1 MKRSESG
8 QPAHEIEM
16 HWWRWL
22 LIVGG
27 VVAIIALFYGE
38 ENWRGKRAWEQYKRE
53 LQGQGEKLDWD
64 AYIPAPVPDDQ
75 NIFAAPKMTAWFVGR
90 GGNELS
96 GLLSYGR
103 DDFLRQR
110 DTNPV
115 VELTIVSPDSQINP
129 GDADLVLRYQ
139 NSVLSSATEDDK
151 QTGSSKARPNPEVY
165 VGSGATKQLAGL
177 IRKVFASRTNGLQQP
192 TANAVQ
198 AFTVFVKSVAPTKPG
213 HVIVQA
219 DKMPNLEE
227 VEDFFPRKV
236 LSYIGFGQPSS
247 RAHAEPAGTNS
258 FRVWVGPLPYT
269 AAEDYLAWSDQFE
282 PEFDVLREA
291 LKRPY
296 ARMNGDYSQPTS
308 IPIPNFVTV
317 RMLVQTLAQR
327 AQCYLLLAQSQA
339 ALRQLSLIHGS
350 CRLLE
355 CQPTGKP
362 TTLVAAMIHVAVTGL
377 YVSVIGDGL
386 RMNAWREPE
395 LESLQAQLQEISLL
409 PHVASAFEAE
419 RASLSRVL
427 ETVTPSEYD
436 QLFNGSGSTTLWDR
450 LQDPR
455 YAFMT
460 LAPAGWLYQNM
471 KTLAQR
477 KQAAIN
483 AFDHSRNLILP
494 GKVDRLIPEN
504 SMRVRLS
511 ANNFLA
517 DLAPNFNRA
526 IQTTARNQ
534 TLVNE
539 ALVACALERYRL
551 ANGRYSETL
560 GALTP
565 RFLEKI
571 PADII
576 GGKPLNFQL
585 RPDGQYV
592 LYSIGWNEKD
602 DGGIPGSKDPFKFE
616 LEKGD
621 WVWPYQ

>member
-1 MKRSESG
+1 MKRSESE

-22 LIVGG
+22 LIVAG

-53 LQGQGEKLDWD
+53 LQAQGEKLDWD
-64 AYIPAPVPDDQ
+64 AYLPTPVPDDQ

-115 VELTIVSPDSQINP
+115 VELTIVSSDSQINP

-139 NSVLSSATEDDK
+139 NSVLSGATNDDK
-151 QTGSSKARPNPEVY
+151 RAQSSKAPPNPEVY
-165 VGSGATKQLAGL
+165 FGSGATKQLAGL
-177 IRKVFASRTNGLQQP
+177 IQQVVTSRTNDLPGP
-192 TANAVQ
+192 TADGVQ
-198 AFTVFVKSVAPTKPG
+198 SATVFVKSVAPTKPG
-213 HVIVQA
+213 RVIVQA
-219 DKMPNLEE
+219 DKMPNLGE

-236 LSYIGFGQPSS
+236 SSRIVYGQPSI
-247 RAHAEPAGTNS
+247 RVHAESTGTNS

-269 AAEDYLAWSDQFE
+269 PAEDYLAWSEPFE
-282 PEFDVLREA
+282 PAFDLIRDA

-296 ARMNGDYSQPTS
+296 AMMNGDYSQPGS
-308 IPIPNFVTV
+308 IPIPNFITL

-327 AQCYLLLAQSQA
+327 AQCYLLLDRPQE
-339 ALRQLSLIHGS
+339 ALRQVSLIHDL

-355 CQPTGKP
+355 FQPTGKP
-362 TTLVAAMIHVAVTGL
+362 MTLVAAMIHVAVTGL

-386 RMNAWREPE
+386 RANAWHERE
-395 LESLQAQLQEISLL
+395 LASLQAQLQEISLL
-409 PHVASAFEAE
+409 PYVASAFETE

-460 LAPAGWLYQNM
+460 LAPTGWLYQNM

-483 AFDHSRNLILP
+483 AFDRSRNLVLP

-504 SMRVRLS
+504 SPRVRLS
-511 ANNFLA
+511 ANTFLA

-539 ALVACALERYRL
+539 ALVVCALERYRL
-551 ANGRYSETL
+551 ANGQYPETL

-571 PADII
+571 PTDII

-602 DGGIPGSKDPFKFE
+602 DGGIPGSRDPLKFE

-621 WVWPYQ
+621 WVWPNR

>member
-8 QPAHEIEM
+8 QPAHEMEM

-22 LIVGG
+22 LIMAG
-27 VVAIIALFYGE
+27 VVAIIVVFYGE
-38 ENWRGKRAWEQYKRE
+38 ENWRGKRAWEQYKR
-53 LQGQGEKLDWD
+53 QSQAQGEKLDWD
-64 AYIPAPVPDDQ
+64 AYIPASVPDDQ

-96 GLLSYGR
+96 GLLSYGW
-103 DDFLRQR
+103 DNFLRQR

-115 VELTIVSPDSQINP
+115 VELTIVARDSLINS

-139 NSVLSSATEDDK
+139 NSVLSGATYDDK
-151 QTGSSKARPNPEVY
+151 WTQSSKASPNPQVY
-165 VGSGATKQLAGL
+165 VGSGVTKQLAGL
-177 IRKVFASRTNGLQQP
+177 IRKVLASRTNGLQQP
-192 TANAVQ
+192 AVNAVQ
-198 AFTVFVKSVAPTKPG
+198 SFTVFVKSVAPTKPG
-213 HVIVQA
+213 RVIVQA
-219 DKMPNLEE
+219 DKMPNLGE

-236 LSYIGFGQPSS
+236 LSYIAFRQPSS
-247 RAHAEPAGTNS
+247 RVHAESTGTNS

-269 AAEDYLAWSDQFE
+269 PAEDYLAWSDPFE
-282 PEFDVLREA
+282 PAFDLIRDA

-296 ARMNGDYSQPTS
+296 AMMNGDYSQPGS
-308 IPIPNFVTV
+308 IPIPNFITL

-327 AQCYLLLAQSQA
+327 AQCYLLLDRPQE
-339 ALRQLSLIHGS
+339 ALRQISLIHDS

-355 CQPTGKP
+355 FQPTGKP
-362 TTLVAAMIHVAVTGL
+362 MTLVAAMINVAVTGL

-386 RMNAWREPE
+386 RLNAWREPE

-409 PHVASAFEAE
+409 PHVASAFETE

-427 ETVTPSEYD
+427 ETITPSEYD

-471 KTLAQR
+471 KTLAQL

-483 AFDHSRNLILP
+483 AFDRSRNLVLP
-494 GKVDRLIPEN
+494 GKVDRLIPEH

-511 ANNFLA
+511 ANTFLA
-517 DLAPNFNRA
+517 DLVPNFNRA

-551 ANGRYSETL
+551 ANGRYPQTL

-592 LYSIGWNEKD
+592 LYSIGWNERD
-602 DGGIPGSKDPFKFE
+602 DGGIPGAKDPSKFE

-621 WVWPYQ
+621 WVWPYR